1 MTTSRS
7 NDSDDPRFSKKDY
20 ELIGD
25 YAKLK
30 GWRYGL
36 GDGYSRIA
44 YFYDENETLIRKSL
58 AELGAELNPGGTPK
72 DGKHSRGR

>member
-1 MTTSRS
+1 MAPIVS
-7 NDSDDPRFSKKDY
+7 RFSKKDY

-36 GDGYSRIA
+36 ADSAMRIA
-44 YFYDENETLIRKSL
+44 YFYDKNEKRISKPLSEI
-58 AELGAELNPGGTPK
+58 EAELNPKGNPK
-72 DGKHSRGR
+72 DGKHTRRR

>member
-1 MTTSRS
+1 VTPIVSHFT
-7 NDSDDPRFSKKDY
+7 KADY

-36 GDGYSRIA
+36 ADSVQRIA
-44 YFYDENETLIRKSL
+44 YFYDENQKRITKRLSEIDL
-58 AELGAELNPGGTPK
+58 ELNPGGNAK
-72 DGKHSRGR
+72 DGQHKGRR